1 MLTHHPGMTEF
12 MDCFAEPVIARVR
25 AARSAQPAL
34 RVQAELLRRINVIL
48 PDGQISSC
56 FASLLVQ
63 PLLQKYFSSRPTQI
77 TSLIRPVLSHR
88 GAFRDRHGRW
98 ERDAVDAAALG
109 TRRDAGQAK
118 ACEQSNGV
126 LDERC

>member
-1 MLTHHPGMTEF
+1 MTKK
-12 MDCFAEPVIARVR
+12 EPATV
-25 AARSAQPAL
+25 L
-34 RVQAELLRRINVIL
+34 IL
-48 PDGQISSC
+48 PDGQISSR
-56 FASLLVQ
+56 FARLRVQ
-63 PLLQKYFSSRPTQI
+63 PLLQKYFSSRLTQI

-109 TRRDAGQAK
+109 TRRDAGQADK

-126 LDERC
+126 PDERC

>member
-1 MLTHHPGMTEF
+1 MKL
-12 MDCFAEPVIARVR
+12 
-25 AARSAQPAL
+25 RSRIAL
-34 RVQAELLRRINVIL
+34 RSIRATALIL

-56 FASLLVQ
+56 FPKWPVQ
-63 PLLQKYFSSRPTQI
+63 PLLQKYFSSRLTQI

-109 TRRDAGQAK
+109 TRRDAGQADK
-118 ACEQSNGV
+118 TCEQSNGV
-126 LDERC
+126 PGERC